1 MIECWYFGIM
11 HWCSVN
17 KGVQGV
23 RMGIRVGVVMTMGP
37 GVGVVV
43 TMGTGVGM
51 VVTMGQGVGVG

>member
-1 MIECWYFGIM
+1 MIEYWYFGIM
-11 HWCSVN
+11 HWCSVS
-17 KGVQGV
+17 KGGQGV

-51 VVTMGQGVGVG
+51 VVTMA